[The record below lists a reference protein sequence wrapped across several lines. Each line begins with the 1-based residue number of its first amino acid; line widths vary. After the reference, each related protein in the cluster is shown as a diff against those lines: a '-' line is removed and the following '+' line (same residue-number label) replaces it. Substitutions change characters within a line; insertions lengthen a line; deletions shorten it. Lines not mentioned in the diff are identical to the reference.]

1 MNRNANVIAGHI
13 SCPAIT
19 FALEL
24 FYKESQVS
32 LLKGIYIK

>member
-1 MNRNANVIAGHI
+1 MAGYEI
-13 SCPAIT
+13 CPAIT
-19 FALEL
+19 FILEL